1 MCVCSL
7 CFYFADVFS
16 STMSSDLRAAVV
28 LQGSGVLQ
36 SLPSSLPDAA
46 LASRV
51 HSTYAKFFS
60 SYNSWRFWAREHGL
74 TVFPASPFHVASYL
88 CHLMTEAKTASPLES
103 AVHSIAWFHQ
113 FGGEPSSSDHPLV
126 KSIVA
131 GAQRLL
137 AHQTT
142 KKEPITVS
150 QLEQLVAS
158 KADSM
163 ASLYNIRSVVI
174 CLLAFAAFLRFDEL
188 AKLVRSDVKIENDML
203 KLFIQS
209 SKTDQYRDGAW
220 IVVASSRKATCPVA
234 MMNRYLDRAGLSCD
248 SPLFCQLSK
257 TKCGYKPRSKGLSY
271 SRLREL
277 VLEAFKD
284 IVPDISAI
292 GTHSLR
298 SGGATA
304 AANAGVPD
312 RLFKRHG
319 RWASESAKDGYV
331 QDSLSSRL
339 SVSKALGISF
349 SRSYRFLIYYIFY
362 LVGLA
367 RQPLFMGLSW
377 PEVFLLDASGRTGRF
392 FTQLLFHDPHFS

>member
-1 MCVCSL
+1 MW
-7 CFYFADVFS
+7 
-16 STMSSDLRAAVV
+16 SDLRPAVP
-28 LQGSGVLQ
+28 QGSGVLH
-36 SLPSSLPDAA
+36 SLASSLPDVA
-46 LASRV
+46 LASRAP
-51 HSTYAKFFS
+51 STSSKYFS
-60 SYNSWRFWAREHGL
+60 SYNRWKSWAREHGL
-74 TVFPASPFHVASYL
+74 TAFPASPYHFAIYL
-88 CHLMTEAKTASPLES
+88 RHLMAEAKTASPLES

-113 FGGEPSSSDHPLV
+113 LGGEPSPTEHPFV
-126 KSIVA
+126 KSILA

-137 AHQTT
+137 AHHTS

-150 QLEQLVAS
+150 QLEQLVAC

-174 CLLAFAAFLRFDEL
+174 CLPAFAAFLRFDEL
-188 AKLVRSDVKIENDML
+188 AKLVRSDVQIDNDML

-220 IVVASSRKATCPVA
+220 IVVASSGKATCPVA
-234 MMNRYLDRAGLSCD
+234 MMNRYLERAGLSCD

-257 TKCGYKPRSKGLSY
+257 TKCGYKPRTKGLNY

-292 GTHSLR
+292 G
-298 SGGATA
+298 
-304 AANAGVPD
+304 AANAGVLH

-339 SVSKALGISF
+339 SVSKALGI
-349 SRSYRFLIYYIFY
+349 
-362 LVGLA
+362 
-367 RQPLFMGLSW
+367 
-377 PEVFLLDASGRTGRF
+377 
-392 FTQLLFHDPHFS
+392 

>member
-1 MCVCSL
+1 
-7 CFYFADVFS
+7 
-16 STMSSDLRAAVV
+16 MSSDLRAAVV

-51 HSTYAKFFS
+51 PSTYAKCFS

-74 TVFPASPFHVASYL
+74 TVFPASPFHVAIYL

-103 AVHSIAWFHQ
+103 AVHSISWFNQ
-113 FGGEPSSSDHPLV
+113 FGGEPSPSDHPLV

-220 IVVASSRKATCPVA
+220 IVVASSGKATCPVA
-234 MMNRYLDRAGLSCD
+234 IMNCSLERTGLSCD

-257 TKCGYKPRSKGLSY
+257 TKCSYNCYRPRSEGLSY

-277 VLEAFKD
+277 VLQVFKD
-284 IVPDISAI
+284 VVPGISAI

-298 SGGATA
+298 SGWATS
-304 AANAGVPD
+304 AANACVPD
-312 RLFKRHG
+312 RLFKRRG
-319 RWASESAKDGYV
+319 RWASESA
-331 QDSLSSRL
+331 
-339 SVSKALGISF
+339 
-349 SRSYRFLIYYIFY
+349 
-362 LVGLA
+362 
-367 RQPLFMGLSW
+367 
-377 PEVFLLDASGRTGRF
+377 
-392 FTQLLFHDPHFS
+392 